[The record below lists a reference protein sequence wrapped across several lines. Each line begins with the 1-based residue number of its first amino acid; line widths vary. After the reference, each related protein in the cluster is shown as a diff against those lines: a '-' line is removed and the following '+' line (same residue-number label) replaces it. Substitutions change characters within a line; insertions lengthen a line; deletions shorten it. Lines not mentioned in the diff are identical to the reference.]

1 MLYFLRICSK
11 FVVFGE
17 HFRKKYQNKLKAKV
31 IIMYLGLNAQPEI
44 QIMNWL
50 YSCYPVFPGFKLHPS
65 RFVSHLIHFW
75 FCSIHLLVWGMQEF
89 LSIIKP
95 LWRLLSTFIPKRN
108 MSLSWK
114 KILTSRQV
122 RITLY
127 EFPKVIYD

>member
-1 MLYFLRICSK
+1 MRHLLFFEASFIILVWNMKESFLIS
-11 FVVFGE
+11 
-17 HFRKKYQNKLKAKV
+17 YQSCTLIWMFKLIFKSW
-31 IIMYLGLNAQPEI
+31 
-44 QIMNWL
+44 MN
-50 YSCYPVFPGFKLHPS
+50 SNVFPDFKLHPS

-127 EFPKVIYD
+127 EFPKLYMIKYSID